1 MKCEQSSVLLHAFL
15 DGEVDARHGH
25 EFEAHLTLC
34 RRCAAEVRDCREIR
48 SALSRPEMRYQ
59 APAGLRRRIE
69 SALPPTRAS
78 APSFRTLF
86 EGFMMGGVLSAAAAA
101 SFMFFVMSSDQDQ
114 LDTELVSAHLRS
126 LQSGHLIDVKS
137 SDQDTV
143 KPWFNSRLDVSP
155 PVVDLAADGF
165 TLVGGRV
172 DYIGAHPVATLVY
185 QRQAH
190 IINVF
195 IAEGSGSDRK
205 GRMEPQ
211 LQGFNIWRGSWSG
224 FACSAVSD
232 ISAAELEEFGAKFQ
246 AAMRSRAS

>member
-1 MKCEQSSVLLHAFL
+1 
-15 DGEVDARHGH
+15 
-25 EFEAHLTLC
+25 
-34 RRCAAEVRDCREIR
+34 
-48 SALSRPEMRYQ
+48 
-59 APAGLRRRIE
+59 
-69 SALPPTRAS
+69 
-78 APSFRTLF
+78 
-86 EGFMMGGVLSAAAAA
+86 MMGGVLSAAAAA
-101 SFMFFVMSSDQDQ
+101 SFMFFVMSSDPDQ

-143 KPWFNSRLDVSP
+143 KPWFNSRLEVSP

-172 DYIGAHPVATLVY
+172 DYIGARPVATLVY

-190 IINVF
+190 IVNVF